1 MKCDHIREIK
11 FVSDTVKDGFMTV
24 LGPVE
29 VWSGMVL
36 SGLNNSQHRGV
47 TAEAVLCLILSAWLG
62 LNWGNSVRLKAEAF
76 HKVDGGNI
84 FMGLNLIK
92 RVN

>member
-24 LGPVE
+24 LGRVE

-47 TAEAVLCLILSAWLG
+47 V
-62 LNWGNSVRLKAEAF
+62 
-76 HKVDGGNI
+76 
-84 FMGLNLIK
+84 
-92 RVN
+92 